1 MYKFNTY
8 MSIAQNLMDNFWTT
22 KKSLEADLRALIEKN
37 GAINLENAI
46 NLNFGIG
53 NDVVSTIVIGDG
65 DNVLLWG
72 ENNGC
77 YYHLTDIE
85 LEDFHKL
92 CTELGM

>member
-1 MYKFNTY
+1 MDKSITY
-8 MSIAQNLMDNFWTT
+8 MANAQNLIDNFWAT
-22 KKSLEADLRALIEKN
+22 KKSFEAELKGLIEKN
-37 GAINLENAI
+37 GAITLENSL

-53 NDVVSTIVIGDG
+53 NDVVRTIVIGDG

-72 ENNGC
+72 ENNLV

-85 LEDFHKL
+85 LEDFYKL